1 VIWANAVYNRTLFGV
16 SASQSAAS
24 GLPVYDTSSGIR
36 DIHLNTYVSC
46 DFSKKWV
53 SSVSLTAGR
62 LEHNAGNSPITERR
76 TELNFLA
83 AVNYRFK

>member
-1 VIWANAVYNRTLFGV
+1 VG
-16 SASQSAAS
+16 
-24 GLPVYDTSSGIR
+24 
-36 DIHLNTYVSC
+36 
-46 DFSKKWV
+46 
-53 SSVSLTAGR
+53 SVSLTAGR